1 MARSSPCAASTTSAD
16 ARQQPLTRTFF
27 ASVVAKDGT
36 PVTDLTAA
44 DVEVKEGGKLQ
55 SITSMRI
62 TTMPLRLH
70 IIVSDGGTGAFQL
83 GVLRLA
89 QTLARAGPVE
99 FAFTSVL
106 IQPTRVTDFTDNV
119 EAIGAGIE
127 KLGRRGSVQGG
138 NQLMEAIMSAMEN
151 IAAPG
156 KRPVLI
162 VLRIGNEGTSP
173 ISANSVREA
182 LRRTGTTLYVVSRA
196 GASKAA
202 PSYSRAGSD
211 SNTGEVAQRQMDD
224 AEMADT
230 ALNLNLVLGD
240 GSRESGGYQQEIVLT
255 TTVATLEQLASQ
267 IKNQYR
273 DHLHAARRRQTERS
287 VAGNSQAQGRDAARP
302 GEDSQLTVEV
312 PVEGLASVSKGVSMS
327 SVRRRYLGLASAG
340 LLAVAG
346 CSGGA
351 PEWAAK
357 NQRVIDQ
364 HKVTGRTRD
373 LPAVT
378 VPNVLV
384 PGVPVENATLPTA
397 TLAPGVVARLAWGRG
412 ALLEQV
418 DMQPGATLP
427 EQTLGEELILLGR
440 DGSATIEFDG
450 KTVDVARDSVLY
462 LQPGAKRS
470 VKAGPNGW
478 KAFEV
483 YSPIR
488 LDHLALAGQNTSGV
502 NVTFPDQGVT
512 PSLQPGVV
520 VNFNDIQWTPLT
532 NPDPSRSYRRSTGH
546 SRLIWGKNA
555 QISFVRMDPG
565 GEFPLHI
572 HPEDQL
578 THTVR
583 GSADQGVMDATTPVS
598 GEAANMLFVPG
609 GMVHSAKLGPHGADQ
624 FDVFWPV
631 RPDYIER
638 AQKLQALYDQV
649 VPAGAR
655 PAKLADGFTF
665 AEGPTWLKGQLY
677 FSDMFFA
684 NPAAGDW
691 TGSPARSRLIA
702 MTPDGKWR
710 ALVARHAVERHH
722 RRSQRQPHRLRHVR
736 SPRRRS
742 GPGERARGACRARQG
757 EWQADR
763 WAERPGHGREGRAL
777 HHRPAVHA
785 RGPEEPAGEAGVLRR
800 ARRYGQGR
808 DRRGRIRDAE
818 RRRAVTGWENALRE
832 QHVGAAGRELR
843 LGVRRRR

>member
-1 MARSSPCAASTTSAD
+1 MAAVRDGVQTAAGRQVRFRPPQRGTAMARALPASVVGFAVYGALLTCAASTTSAD

-44 DVEVKEGGKLQ
+44 DIEVKEGGKLQ

-89 QTLARAGPVE
+89 QTLARSGRVE

-106 IQPTRVTDFTDNV
+106 IQPTRVTDFTDDV

-127 KLGRRGSVQGG
+127 KLGRRSSVQGG
-138 NQLMEAIMSAMEN
+138 SQLMEAIVSAVEN

-162 VLRIGNEGTSP
+162 VLRIGNEGISP

-202 PSYSRAGSD
+202 PTYSGSG
-211 SNTGEVAQRQMDD
+211 STTGEVAQRQMDD
-224 AEMADT
+224 AERADT
-230 ALNLNLVLGD
+230 SLNLNLVLGD
-240 GSRESGGYQQEIVLT
+240 GSRESGGYHQEIVLT

-267 IKNQYR
+267 IKNQYEITYT
-273 DHLHAARRRQTERS
+273 LP
-287 VAGNSQAQGRDAARP
+287 AGVKPSDRLQVTAKRKGVTLRAPA
-302 GEDSQLTVEV
+302 EDSQLTVEV

-373 LPAVT
+373 VPAVT

-462 LQPGAKRS
+462 LQPGAKTLGQGRAERVESVRSLLADSARSSRAGRPEHVGRERDVPGPGCDAVAPAGRGRELQRHPVDAADQSRS
-470 VKAGPNGW
+470 VEIVPAKHG
-478 KAFEV
+478 
-483 YSPIR
+483 
-488 LDHLALAGQNTSGV
+488 ALAAHLGQEC
-502 NVTFPDQGVT
+502 PDQFRADGSRRRV
-512 PSLQPGVV
+512 PAAHSPGRSA
-520 VNFNDIQWTPLT
+520 DAHRAGQRRSGRDGRDDSRLGRGRQHALRAGGHGPLGEAGA
-532 NPDPSRSYRRSTGH
+532 SRSRSARRVLARAA
-546 SRLIWGKNA
+546 RLH
-555 QISFVRMDPG
+555 R
-565 GEFPLHI
+565 
-572 HPEDQL
+572 
-578 THTVR
+578 TRT
-583 GSADQGVMDATTPVS
+583 
-598 GEAANMLFVPG
+598 EAAGTLRPG
-609 GMVHSAKLGPHGADQ
+609 
-624 FDVFWPV
+624 
-631 RPDYIER
+631 R
-638 AQKLQALYDQV
+638 
-649 VPAGAR
+649 
-655 PAKLADGFTF
+655 
-665 AEGPTWLKGQLY
+665 
-677 FSDMFFA
+677 
-684 NPAAGDW
+684 
-691 TGSPARSRLIA
+691 
-702 MTPDGKWR
+702 
-710 ALVARHAVERHH
+710 
-722 RRSQRQPHRLRHVR
+722 
-736 SPRRRS
+736 PRRRQAREAGRRVHVRRRPDLAQGPALLLGHVLRES
-742 GPGERARGACRARQG
+742 GRGRLDRQPGQ
-757 EWQADR
+757 
-763 WAERPGHGREGRAL
+763 
-777 HHRPAVHA
+777 
-785 RGPEEPAGEAGVLRR
+785 EPAHRHDAGRQVAR
-800 ARRYGQGR
+800 ARRAACSRTAPSPQPT
-808 DRRGRIRDAE
+808 ATSSSATCSVTASSKWT
-818 RRRAVTGWENALRE
+818 RRA
-832 QHVGAAGRELR
+832 GAWCVSCSTR
-843 LGVRRRR
+843 